1 MNHIDLKKLL
11 FIDIETVPAA
21 FHFNRLA
28 KKQQKLWAEKVNRY
42 QNENINIEDLY
53 KKRAGI
59 LAEFGQIIC
68 IAVGFITGNLPP
80 HQIRIKAFASKN
92 EKEVLLPFIEL
103 LNRSFQNVHQFY
115 FCGHNIKEFDI
126 PYICRRI
133 VINSLPMPNAL
144 NLSGLK
150 PWEVNHI
157 DTLELWKF
165 GDRKHYT
172 SLNLLANI
180 LQIPSP
186 KDDIAG
192 KDVARVFWEEDNLS
206 RIVTYCKKDVAT
218 VGQVMLRFKRQP
230 LLTNDNI
237 IIM

>member
-1 MNHIDLKKLL
+1 MNHILLKQLL

-21 FHFNRLA
+21 FRFSQLGKN
-28 KKQQKLWAEKVNRY
+28 QQNLWAEKVNRY
-42 QNENINIEDLY
+42 QNEQVNIEDLY
-53 KKRAGI
+53 SKKAGI

-68 IAVGFITGNLPP
+68 IAVGFITGNKPP
-80 HQIRIKAFASKN
+80 YQMRIKAFASKN
-92 EKEVLLPFIEL
+92 EKELLHSFIKM
-103 LNRSFQNVHQFY
+103 LNQSFQNVHQFY

-133 VINSLPMPNAL
+133 VINGLPMPNAL

-172 SLNLLANI
+172 SLNLLASI
-180 LQIPSP
+180 LDVPSP

-192 KDVARVFWEEDNLS
+192 KDVARVFWEEDNLE

-218 VGQVMLRFKRQP
+218 VAQVMLRFKQQP
-230 LLTNDNI
+230 LLSKENI
-237 IIM
+237 FMV

>member
-1 MNHIDLKKLL
+1 MNHIVLKQLL

-21 FHFNRLA
+21 FHFNQLG
-28 KKQQKLWAEKVNRY
+28 KKQQNLWAEKVNRY
-42 QNENINIEDLY
+42 QNENIDIEDLY

-68 IAVGFITGNLPP
+68 IAVGFVTGNQPP
-80 HQIRIKAFASKN
+80 YQMRIKAFASKN

-133 VINSLPMPNAL
+133 VINGLPMPNAL

-150 PWEVNHI
+150 H
-157 DTLELWKF
+157 
-165 GDRKHYT
+165 
-172 SLNLLANI
+172 
-180 LQIPSP
+180 
-186 KDDIAG
+186 DIAG
-192 KDVARVFWEEDNLS
+192 KDVARVFWEEDNLE
-206 RIVTYCKKDVAT
+206 RIVAYCKKDVAT
-218 VGQVMLRFKRQP
+218 VVQVMLRFKQQP
-230 LLTNDNI
+230 LLKKEDI
-237 IIM
+237 VML